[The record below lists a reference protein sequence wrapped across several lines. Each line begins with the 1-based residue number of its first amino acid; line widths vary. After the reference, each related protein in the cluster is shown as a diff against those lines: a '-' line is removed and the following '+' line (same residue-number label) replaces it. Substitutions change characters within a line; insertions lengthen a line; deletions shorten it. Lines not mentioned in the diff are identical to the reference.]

1 MNLSVINSA
10 DANSFQQIFQY
21 LEDTTIQKDKA
32 GIWYCIFCMAKKSFL
47 IYLDVVYMLPKT
59 PNRDRDLENQV
70 QFLLVKFNHINKK
83 IRPLADALLSKL
95 MDKFSYLLWSEKT
108 LRCIMDITE
117 LLASSLQM
125 DTNQVA
131 PEFNVPNT
139 PGFKLRVLDTLEG
152 RESTVNDFTQRCSHI
167 LQEALEFAPIT
178 AKSHIQNYM
187 LQLQQRGDNINN
199 HSGTSMV
206 LECVMKYSK
215 ARGDVEM
222 LDTASLSRR
231 PDCIKKDF
239 SNFIGLMN
247 EKYNYVGIVEG
258 LRKNLSETQ
267 LVKNLCAEMRQSF
280 LAKNEKKLKDA
291 MLKAAAFLVTQSK
304 THATFERELLHEIS
318 ICCSSLFTRQIIEVA
333 IECWSW
339 MISARPDIEPLIVEE
354 MINAWQMTVE
364 LRLGMFCEAIE
375 EANPLA
381 KCETDELKPQPPA
394 NINAHRVWIKYF
406 QVKF

>member
-1 MNLSVINSA
+1 MINSA

-47 IYLDVVYMLPKT
+47 IYLDVVYALPKT
-59 PNRDRDLENQV
+59 SERDKDLENQV

-83 IRPLADALLSKL
+83 IRPLADVLLSKL

-117 LLASSLQM
+117 LLASSLNM

-131 PEFNVPNT
+131 PEFHVPNT
-139 PGFKLRVLDTLEG
+139 SYKLRVLDTLEG

-187 LQLQQRGDNINN
+187 LQLQQRGDNIYN

-215 ARGDVEM
+215 PRSDVEL
-222 LDTASLSRR
+222 LDTASRR

-239 SNFIGLMN
+239 ANFIGFEHFIILFFGTFDVSRD
-247 EKYNYVGIVEG
+247 EQKLLV
-258 LRKNLSETQ
+258 NLNISWP
-267 LVKNLCAEMRQSF
+267 LS
-280 LAKNEKKLKDA
+280 
-291 MLKAAAFLVTQSK
+291 
-304 THATFERELLHEIS
+304 LL
-318 ICCSSLFTRQIIEVA
+318 
-333 IECWSW
+333 
-339 MISARPDIEPLIVEE
+339 
-354 MINAWQMTVE
+354 
-364 LRLGMFCEAIE
+364 
-375 EANPLA
+375 
-381 KCETDELKPQPPA
+381 
-394 NINAHRVWIKYF
+394 
-406 QVKF
+406 